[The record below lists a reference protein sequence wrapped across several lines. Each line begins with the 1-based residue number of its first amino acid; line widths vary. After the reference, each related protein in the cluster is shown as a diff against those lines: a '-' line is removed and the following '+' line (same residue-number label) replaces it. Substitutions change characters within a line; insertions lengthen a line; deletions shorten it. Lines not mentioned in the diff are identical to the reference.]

1 MKITSRHFVVV
12 FFSNPKMNHLQK
24 CLDFFTVAL
33 QMEEMYPVCV
43 TTP

>member
-1 MKITSRHFVVV
+1 MKITSRHFGV

-24 CLDFFTVAL
+24 CLDSFTVAL

-43 TTP
+43 NTP